1 MVRDTSLRPSGAGS
15 RVPVGWAS
23 PGWLLLGLLSLA
35 GLAALLT
42 FARRESMIF
51 CPVWLGLIL
60 ASGLALMWH
69 GDRGRSAA
77 AGSGRA
83 VEETGQLLA
92 NQRTFLQDAAH
103 QLKTPITIALGH
115 AELLAA
121 ELAGHRE
128 QQDVYVMVGELTR
141 LKSLSER
148 LLLIAASQDPEFLC
162 LAPVAL
168 DGFLVEALRR
178 WQPTARRVWATG
190 RLDAA
195 TVPADH
201 ERLGLALD
209 ALLENA
215 VQHTGP
221 GDTIRLSV
229 RQDDEAKS
237 ARLIIEDSGE
247 GIMPAEIDHIFERF
261 RTGPARGGPR
271 GTGLG
276 LTLVRAVA
284 LGHGG
289 AVQVR
294 STPGAGSSFE
304 LVLPTT
310 ARPRHTLRIRTGGRA
325 AGRAAEQ
332 QDMAGNDG
340 TGTGPGLPGPA
351 GDGGPESPIG
361 GGPESPI
368 GGGPES
374 PIGGGPEST
383 ARGGRP
389 PRRGRRPRPAVT
401 AVVAVVA
408 AALAAVI
415 TIDATSHKNTPA
427 TEPAAPAI
435 TLPSLRDPAQLV
447 SLRAYRGHPVIV
459 NFFASWCGP
468 CQRETPI
475 LASFYRVSAGRAVII
490 GVDAD
495 DNATAARHF
504 VARDQV
510 AYPVGFE
517 TTPAVANAY
526 GVSAV
531 GIPETFFLNW
541 RHRIVKRILGD
552 VTMRELTQ
560 ESAVLDGPH
569 VSPAGTDGYQ
579 NRG

>member
-1 MVRDTSLRPSGAGS
+1 VDWTSPA
-15 RVPVGWAS
+15 
-23 PGWLLLGLLSLA
+23 WLLLGLLSLA
-35 GLAALLT
+35 GLAALLN
-42 FARRESMIF
+42 FARQDNTIF
-51 CPVWLGLIL
+51 GPVWLGLIL
-60 ASGLALMWH
+60 ASGLGLVWH

-77 AGSGRA
+77 AGSDRA
-83 VEETGQLLA
+83 GEETGQLLA
-92 NQRTFLQDAAH
+92 SQRTFLQDAAH
-103 QLKTPITIALGH
+103 QLRTPITIALGH

-121 ELAGHRE
+121 ELAGRRE
-128 QQDVYVMVGELTR
+128 QQDVYVMVRELTR

-148 LLLIAASQDPEFLC
+148 LLLIAASQDPEFLY

-190 RLDAA
+190 RLDAV

-229 RQDDEAKS
+229 RQDDDAKS
-237 ARLIIEDSGE
+237 ARLVVEDSGE

-289 AVQVR
+289 EVRVR
-294 STPGAGSSFE
+294 STPRAGSSFE
-304 LVLPTT
+304 LVLPMT

-325 AGRAAEQ
+325 AGQ
-332 QDMAGNDG
+332 QDVARNDG
-340 TGTGPGLPGPA
+340 TGTSPGLPGSA
-351 GDGGPESPIG
+351 G
-361 GGPESPI
+361 GGPDTPA
-368 GGGPES
+368 GGGPDS
-374 PIGGGPEST
+374 PTGGGPDST

-389 PRRGRRPRPAVT
+389 PRRGRWPRPAV
-401 AVVAVVA
+401 VAVCAVCA
-408 AALAAVI
+408 AAIAAVI
-415 TIDATSHKNTPA
+415 TIDTTSHRNTPV
-427 TEPAAPAI
+427 TEPAAPAF
-435 TLPSLRDPAQLV
+435 TLPSLGDPAQMV
-447 SLRAYRGHPVIV
+447 SLSAYRGHPVIV

-468 CQRETPI
+468 CQRETPV
-475 LASFYRVSAGRAVII
+475 LASFYRASAGRAVII

-495 DNATAARHF
+495 DSATAARHF
-504 VARDQV
+504 VAHERV